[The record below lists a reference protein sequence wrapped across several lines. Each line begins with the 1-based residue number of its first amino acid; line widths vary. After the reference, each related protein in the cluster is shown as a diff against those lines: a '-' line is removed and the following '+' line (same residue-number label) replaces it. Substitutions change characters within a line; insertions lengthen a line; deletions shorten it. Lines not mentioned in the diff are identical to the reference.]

1 MNIHRSKSR
10 SFSIPSIALAFLLG
24 FPALATEVPLQAF
37 SASYDLYRGN
47 LHVGTAELSLAP
59 SDKMWRWQLNTRARG
74 IYALLTRRK
83 PYSETAFKLEHGG
96 IRLQSIEI
104 RDGKDGKKRESASF
118 DWQTGQVKTMRKDR
132 QRQFPLAAEVYDY
145 QSIHLLTAA
154 MQLRDSEEETVDF
167 YRKGKIVKSTLSYT
181 GEEIINVGDE
191 EVRTRAYRQIVDQS
205 STVLRYFYRAEQPL
219 APVLIE
225 NRKGDNSPITFRLR
239 EVTLL

>member
-1 MNIHRSKSR
+1 MNSHRSKSR
-10 SFSIPSIALAFLLG
+10 SFSIPSITLALVLS

-37 SASYDLYRGN
+37 SASYDLYRGS

-59 SDKMWRWQLNTRARG
+59 SDKQWRWQLSTRARG
-74 IYALLTRRK
+74 IYSLLTRKK
-83 PYSETAFKLEHGG
+83 PYSETAFKLEHGS

-104 RDGKDGKKRESASF
+104 SDGKDGEKRESARF
-118 DWQTGQVKTMRKDR
+118 DWQTGQVKTMRKGK
-132 QRQFPLAAEVYDY
+132 QGQLPLSAEVYDY
-145 QSIHLLTAA
+145 QSVHLLAAA

-181 GEEIINVGDE
+181 GEEIIKVGDNQI
-191 EVRTRAYRQIVDQS
+191 RARAYRQVVDRS

-219 APVLIE
+219 APVFIE
-225 NRKGDNSPITFRLR
+225 NRKGDKSPITFRLR